1 MQAIKMR
8 IEWWENSKNDIPESL
23 VIEIRDPKR
32 INLVQ
37 SMIGNKPKI
46 NAWARPI
53 IEYKNPLADI
63 GHIEVSILN

>member
-1 MQAIKMR
+1 MKLK
-8 IEWWENSKNDIPESL
+8 IEWWEVSEVNIPEFL
-23 VIEIRDPKR
+23 VIEIRDAKR
-32 INLVQ
+32 VSLVQ
-37 SMIGNKPKI
+37 SMIGNKSKL